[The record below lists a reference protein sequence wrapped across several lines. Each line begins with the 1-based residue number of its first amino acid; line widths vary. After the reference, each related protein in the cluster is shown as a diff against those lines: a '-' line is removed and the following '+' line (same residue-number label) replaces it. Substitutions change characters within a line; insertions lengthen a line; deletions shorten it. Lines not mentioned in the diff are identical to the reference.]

1 MKAEQLR
8 KSILQLAIQGK
19 LVPQDPNDEPA
30 SVLLE
35 RIHAEKQRLIKE
47 GKIKKDKN
55 DSVIFKGDDNRYYE
69 KVGSEVKDI
78 TDYLPFEIPD
88 NWVWARIDNYCSAV
102 FSGKSPKYSKEE
114 TQHRV
119 IGQQANQWEG
129 VDWKYVKYCTEEFA
143 SDMPEFYYLRNGDVL
158 LNTLGNGTLGRS
170 GIFYNIRKQEKVL
183 TDGHLFVFRNICV
196 VLSKYLLLYFRTK
209 YDEIVKSANGSTNQT
224 FLCLGRTLQWL
235 LPVPP
240 FNEIKRIIYELDKFE
255 PLIDEYDK
263 LEQQATKLDD
273 EIYDKLKKSILQY
286 AIQGKLVPQDPND
299 EPASVLLERIRAEKK
314 AKLGKKYVD
323 SYIYKGDDNCYY
335 EKVGINEPNR
345 LEDLP
350 FDIPDSWCW
359 ARLENTVIINP
370 RNDLSDNIE
379 VSFVEM
385 KAISDGYNNQF
396 TATTRHWKAVK
407 SGFTHFQDND
417 VGFAKITPCF
427 QNRKSVVFSSLQNAY
442 GAGTT
447 ELHILRPILGTVL
460 SKYLLCFVKSPYLIE
475 HGKRKFSGTAGQ
487 QRFGT
492 DEVKKTLF
500 PLPPLAEQERIVKQV
515 KMILA
520 KLKGED

>member
-1 MKAEQLR
+1 M
-8 KSILQLAIQGK
+8 
-19 LVPQDPNDEPA
+19 
-30 SVLLE
+30 LL
-35 RIHAEKQRLIKE
+35 IC
-47 GKIKKDKN
+47 
-55 DSVIFKGDDNRYYE
+55 DNRYYE

-335 EKVGINEPNR
+335 EHIAGESQDELIDVPFELPNKWVWSRLDDLATYKKGPFGSSLTKDMFVPKSDESVKVYEQKNAIYKNCVLGSYYISKEKYNEMKNFEVFPNDIIVSCAGTIGETYILPTNCPRGIINQALMKITLFVNQMADFYLLYFDYALKVQAQQYSKGSAIKNIP
-345 LEDLP
+345 P
-350 FDIPDSWCW
+350 FDI
-359 ARLENTVIINP
+359 L
-370 RNDLSDNIE
+370 
-379 VSFVEM
+379 
-385 KAISDGYNNQF
+385 
-396 TATTRHWKAVK
+396 
-407 SGFTHFQDND
+407 
-417 VGFAKITPCF
+417 
-427 QNRKSVVFSSLQNAY
+427 
-442 GAGTT
+442 
-447 ELHILRPILGTVL
+447 
-460 SKYLLCFVKSPYLIE
+460 
-475 HGKRKFSGTAGQ
+475 
-487 QRFGT
+487 
-492 DEVKKTLF
+492 KKMLM
-500 PLPPLAEQERIVKQV
+500 PLPPLAEQNRIVDRINEIFA
-515 KMILA
+515 MI
-520 KLKGED
+520 

>member
-1 MKAEQLR
+1 M
-8 KSILQLAIQGK
+8 
-19 LVPQDPNDEPA
+19 
-30 SVLLE
+30 LL
-35 RIHAEKQRLIKE
+35 IC
-47 GKIKKDKN
+47 
-55 DSVIFKGDDNRYYE
+55 DNRYYE

-78 TDYLPFEIPD
+78 TDEIEIELPDTWCVCRFSTIANIFTGNSINEQEKAQKYTCLIEGYNYIATKDVSFEHEINYHNGVKIPFETQFRIAHKGTPLLCIEGGSAGRKIGFLTED
-88 NWVWARIDNYCSAV
+88 VCFGNKLCAFEPFGVNTKYLYYYLQSPKFIQVFKSNTTGIIGGVSINVLKTLLFFLPPLLEQARIVA
-102 FSGKSPKYSKEE
+102 
-114 TQHRV
+114 
-119 IGQQANQWEG
+119 
-129 VDWKYVKYCTEEFA
+129 
-143 SDMPEFYYLRNGDVL
+143 
-158 LNTLGNGTLGRS
+158 
-170 GIFYNIRKQEKVL
+170 
-183 TDGHLFVFRNICV
+183 
-196 VLSKYLLLYFRTK
+196 
-209 YDEIVKSANGSTNQT
+209 EI
-224 FLCLGRTLQWL
+224 
-235 LPVPP
+235 
-240 FNEIKRIIYELDKFE
+240 EKFE
-255 PLIDEYDK
+255 PLIAEYDK

-299 EPASVLLERIRAEKK
+299 EPASALLERIRAEKK